1 MLDPDN
7 ADEMAALH
15 ESLTSARENGYA
27 NGRASR
33 LPLVAAAKAVLDYAR
48 LDAML
53 DRAGNDADA
62 FGIRIRDLRALRDA
76 LRS

>member
-15 ESLTSARENGYA
+15 ESLTSARESGYA

-33 LPLVAAAKAVLDYAR
+33 LPLVSAAKAVLDYVGM
-48 LDAML
+48 DAML
-53 DRAGNDADA
+53 DGKGNDADA